1 MKKYLTLLLLFCLTI
16 AMASAMGDK
25 KPIVI
30 QRALGDATA
39 LNATVMTNIP
49 LGAAGYM
56 GVLNSADGIQ
66 EGGLVRNAVY
76 FNAEIAKRFKGRKA
90 KSITTAIYWQGVQEA
105 KIWIRKSL
113 DGPDLWSKTCIPDEF
128 GRLVDPDA
136 SEIIYGED
144 GSSTVIDYESP
155 IDIPCD
161 YILDGEPIYVG
172 HDLQL
177 RQEYG
182 GIHAYVCSPAY
193 TEGHWYFCPDEMS
206 EWQDFTGNG
215 AYIMELQT
223 AATEGCAAGLQMNDV
238 SVTNIIS
245 TRAKAGETAT
255 VEAMFGNYGRN
266 KVTTVEFEYEIDGK
280 TGTFSIDA
288 GTNAMPY
295 GAVVP
300 VTFDVKMPEEA
311 KLYDLT
317 LRVKKVNGVEDTFT
331 DGNEFTGI
339 AVVLNN
345 ANDSK
350 RVVVMENFASLY
362 QSDEPYAIRSIEEL
376 QKEYGD
382 QFILIDA
389 HYGQTGLPDNWW
401 TYDPWHCQDYAA
413 QREAMF
419 KIPNCYVNR
428 TFEGDPFYGSEADF
442 LAGKNGIRTVVSNI
456 ATQPAEAIVG
466 GHANISEDKLSID
479 VATEVTFLSEIN
491 DISHY
496 TVGYVV
502 TEDRLVGKQRNIY
515 AGNYECFKWFKELG
529 LPDLPFW
536 WERTF
541 NDVAR
546 EGSLRRG
553 VPGLLRGSVA
563 ADETYNCRFS
573 VPMPKDY
580 ENAQNLHVVILLMEQ
595 GSGEIMAAKKIGID
609 NATAIKNVDSDFNVN
624 SNFNYNLNGQRVNS
638 NHKGIV
644 IRNGKAFINTK
655 H

>member
-1 MKKYLTLLLLFCLTI
+1 
-16 AMASAMGDK
+16 MASAMDNK
-25 KPIVI
+25 KFTPI
-30 QRALGDATA
+30 QRALGDRTT
-39 LNATVMTNIP
+39 LNASVMTNIP
-49 LGAAGYM
+49 LDAAGYM

-76 FNAEIAKRFKGRKA
+76 FNAEIAKRFRGRKVNA
-90 KSITTAIYWQGVQEA
+90 ITTAIYWQGVEEA

-113 DGPDLWSKTCIPDEF
+113 DGPDLWSKTCVADEF
-128 GRLVDPDA
+128 GRLVDPNAD
-136 SEIIYGED
+136 EIIYGED

-161 YILDGEPIYVG
+161 YVLDGEPIYVG
-172 HDLQL
+172 HDLLL
-177 RQEYG
+177 REEYN

-193 TEGHWYFCPDEMS
+193 TEGHWFFCPDEMS

-215 AYIMELQT
+215 AYIMELKT
-223 AATEGCAAGLQMNDV
+223 VEADGSAAGLQMNDV

-245 TRAKAGETAT
+245 TRAKSGETAT
-255 VEAMFGNYGRN
+255 VEAYFGNYGRN
-266 KVTTVEFEYEIDGK
+266 KVSTVDFEYEIDGK
-280 TGTFSIDA
+280 TGTFSVDA
-288 GTNAMPY
+288 GANAMPY

-300 VTFDVKMPEEA
+300 VKFDVKMPEVA
-311 KLYDLT
+311 KLYDIT

-331 DGNEFTGI
+331 DGNEFAGI
-339 AVVLNN
+339 AVVLNGS
-345 ANDSK
+345 NDNK
-350 RVVVMENFASLY
+350 RVAVMENFASLY

-376 QKEYGD
+376 QKEFGD

-428 TFEGDPFYGSEADF
+428 IFEGDPYYGSEADF
-442 LAGKNGIRTVVSNI
+442 LAGKNGIRTVISNI
-456 ATQPAEAIVG
+456 TSQPAEAIVG
-466 GHANISEDKLSID
+466 GSANISEDKLSID
-479 VATEVTFLSEIN
+479 VATEVTFLSEIS

-502 TEDRLVGKQRNIY
+502 TEDGLVGKQRNIY
-515 AGNYECFKWFKELG
+515 AGNHECFKWFRDLG

-546 EGSLRRG
+546 EGSLRYG

-563 ADETYNCRFS
+563 AGETYKCRFS
-573 VPMPKDY
+573 VPMPK
-580 ENAQNLHVVILLMEQ
+580 EFEKAQNLHVVILLMEQ

-609 NATAIKNVDSDFNVN
+609 NATAIKNVDSNSNSNFNSNSN
-624 SNFNYNLNGQRVNS
+624 SNFNYNLNGQRVNGT
-638 NHKGIV
+638 HKGI
-644 IRNGKAFINTK
+644 IIKGGKAYINTK